1 MRPTHRAAPKTH
13 SQIVLLRCLV
23 LQINADG
30 QGACPFNLRHLQKKC
45 LYLLRHIRVPAG
57 SENTEQIYLLAASIA
72 VQSDFSR
79 ANRIGNCAVFML
91 AEIHPCSACGPEHI
105 AHYGNKITNIV
116 VAVKADE
123 QVCKLC
129 DQRVLQVGFSVGSA
143 W

>member
-1 MRPTHRAAPKTH
+1 M
-13 SQIVLLRCLV
+13 
-23 LQINADG
+23 
-30 QGACPFNLRHLQKKC
+30 
-45 LYLLRHIRVPAG
+45 
-57 SENTEQIYLLAASIA
+57 EQMYLLAALIA

-105 AHYGNKITNIV
+105 AHYGNKITDIV

-129 DQRVLQVGFSVGSA
+129 DQRQVTGCCKSDFQLALHGEIQSLTP
-143 W
+143 